1 VQKLRRRDF
10 LGLSAMGIGGLL
22 TSRGWALQGTPTSSS
37 SNDVLYS
44 AFLDPDRQFSIR
56 PFWFWNGA
64 LEVGELRRQMKQM
77 IDHGVFGAYAHNR
90 DGLETPYLSEAW
102 WKVVG
107 QALDVAQELG
117 FSLCMV
123 DEFEWPSGEARD
135 YWLPGPQKSRVVQAN
150 PAFHMKR
157 LRQVEMA
164 LRGPQTAHLPLAE
177 NTAHVVVAKS
187 LGPEQL
193 DAATLKT
200 IEIGAGAKDITLEVA
215 AGDWIV
221 FSYVLEDTIG
231 PDHGSVDIM
240 SREAVAEYIKIY
252 YEEFY
257 RRHGRHFGKA
267 LPVTFADHEGTY
279 GGRLPWTPR
288 LFESFHAKVG
298 YELVPLLPALTYDI
312 GPRTE
317 KVRCDLLD
325 TVSELYSSNFW
336 QQITDWCEKHKL
348 EHTGHVWE
356 ESLFFGPAY
365 QGDFFRILRS
375 MTNPGCDTL
384 DEWGRQSIWL
394 KENASVADFERKRV
408 VCENQGVQ
416 GEGSYLSPERMR
428 RVSNGL
434 AAWNV
439 SEFIPHAFDYD
450 LARTN
455 YPPDWFRSE
464 PYLRWFKSYADQ
476 MRRVSFMNR
485 NSHEVAEIVLLY
497 PQVSVW
503 GQSSTAFKSD
513 KFGYIL
519 HDANWSADA
528 RSTNDRYAELKLL
541 LSAERLAYQVADDEY
556 LVKGRI
562 DGTTLAISDSR
573 FKVLVLPPMS
583 TIRRSTAQQI
593 AKFVDAG
600 GIVFA
605 LGYLPYTSVEVGRDD
620 PALRDLWNSRFDTLR
635 GGLQPKPHTSGRG
648 YVVDGSDA
656 DLLHLIKQH
665 VRPDAVIAEGPV
677 DSLFAL
683 HKQKDGAEFFWLVN
697 DSPLPRINLLIL
709 PAHGRPERWDA
720 ETGLRVPLF
729 YESTSEGTMIRLK
742 LDAWDATYVVFDSA
756 GESQKLRLEATNL
769 DDFYVVKDDASGV
782 TVRVTSVLPAIG
794 GVLSLTRDG
803 RRYRGSL
810 PSPPTASQA
819 IEGPW
824 RVTVSAPVIEAPY
837 ALAVE
842 DPKNQGTNAAWY
854 AKTRTE
860 LDWRELWLSPMRY
873 SLQAWNVIGPFP
885 NPEDLALD
893 QSYAP
898 EREIDF
904 DKSYIGDHGARLKWL
919 QAHADRYRVEQV
931 SGFGEIGLINLAGGP
946 NGNDSYIVDYA
957 APLGISPLEGTFYA
971 QTFVYLPRAAKCRLL
986 LATGSPRAVF
996 VNSRQ
1001 VYSRWLRPL
1010 YNSLDDAFATKINV
1024 DLKEGWNS
1032 ILLKFLHNPA
1042 NEVGGRFFSRLETVD
1057 GEVIPG
1063 QLCST
1068 RVYPPESKQ
1077 LSESYLWLRLEVPP
1091 LVSDLNLPSFKHPY
1105 LVYIDGKSVKASRKI
1120 PLSTR
1125 ANQITLRVDAREIL
1139 DSRFTFTTAAAE
1151 IPLGSW
1157 MRPGLRNFS
1166 GEMTYEKS
1174 LQIHADLLREGLL
1187 LDCGEVGVVAE
1198 AWLNGEYLGLRSWA
1212 PFVFNLSR
1220 QAHAGT
1226 NQLKVKIANTEGNAR
1241 AVGASRRH
1249 LENIEV
1255 SGWHG
1260 PAQLVPFANRDI
1272 HLTL

>member
-1 VQKLRRRDF
+1 M
-10 LGLSAMGIGGLL
+10 GLSAMGIGGLL
-22 TSRGWALQGTPTSSS
+22 TSRGWALQITPTSSPS
-37 SNDVLYS
+37 SNDALYS

-77 IDHGVFGAYAHNR
+77 IDHGVYGAYAHNR
-90 DGLETPYLSEAW
+90 DGLETPYLSETW

-107 QALDVAQELG
+107 EALDAAQELG

-123 DEFEWPSGEARD
+123 NEFEWPSGEARD

-157 LRQVEMA
+157 LRQVETT
-164 LRGPQTAHLPLAE
+164 LRGPQTAHLTLAQ
-177 NTAHVVVAKS
+177 NTAHIVIAKS
-187 LGPEQL
+187 FGPGQL
-193 DAATLKT
+193 DAATLKV
-200 IEIGAGAKDITLEVA
+200 IEIKTDAKELTWEVPE
-215 AGDWIV
+215 GDWIV

-257 RRHGRHFGKA
+257 KRHGKHFGKA

-288 LFESFHAKVG
+288 LFESFKAKVG

-312 GPRTE
+312 GLQTE

-336 QQITDWCEKHKL
+336 QQITDWCEQHKL

-450 LARTN
+450 LAKTN

-485 NSHEVAEIVLLY
+485 NSHELAEIVLLY

-503 GQSSTAFKSD
+503 GQSSTSFKSD
-513 KFGYIL
+513 KFSYIL
-519 HDANWSADA
+519 HDANWSTDA
-528 RSTNDRYAELKLL
+528 RETNDRYAELKLL
-541 LSAERLAYQVADDEY
+541 LSRERLAYQVADDEY
-556 LVKGRI
+556 LVKGKI
-562 DGTTLAISDSR
+562 DGASLTIADSH
-573 FKVLVLPPMS
+573 FKVIVLPPMS

-593 AKFVDAG
+593 ARFIDAG

-605 LGYLPYTSVEVGRDD
+605 LGYLPYISVESGRND
-620 PALRDLWNSRFDTLR
+620 PALLDLWKSRFDTLS
-635 GGLQPKPHTSGRG
+635 GGLQPKPQTSGRA
-648 YVVDGSDA
+648 YVVDGSET
-656 DLLHLIKQH
+656 DLLDFLKHH
-665 VRPDAVIAEGPV
+665 VRPDALIVDGPV
-677 DSLFAL
+677 ESLFTL
-683 HKQKDGAEFFWLVN
+683 RKKKDGSEFFWLVN
-697 DSPLPRINLLIL
+697 DSPMPRVNLLKL

-729 YESTSEGTMIRLK
+729 YESTPDGTIIRLK
-742 LDAWDATYVVFDSA
+742 LDAWDAAYIVFDLA
-756 GESQKLRLEATNL
+756 GASQTLRLETTNL
-769 DDFYVVKDDASGV
+769 DDFHIVKEDSSGV
-782 TVRVTSVLPAIG
+782 TVRVTSLLPATG
-794 GVLSLTRDG
+794 GRLALTKDEK
-803 RRYRGSL
+803 RYHGSL
-810 PSPPTASQA
+810 PSPSTAFQA
-819 IEGPW
+819 IEGSW
-824 RVTVSAPVIEAPY
+824 EVTVGAPVIEAPY
-837 ALAVE
+837 ALSVE
-842 DPKNQGTNAAWY
+842 DPNNLGSDAAWY
-854 AKTRTE
+854 AKTRVE

-873 SLQAWNVIGPFP
+873 SLQSWNVIGPFP
-885 NPEDLALD
+885 NPDDLALD
-893 QSYAP
+893 QSYPP
-898 EREIDF
+898 EHEIDF
-904 DKSYIGDHGARLKWL
+904 DKSYIGDHGVRLKWL
-919 QAHADRYRVEQV
+919 QAHAERYSVEQV
-931 SGFGEIGLINLAGGP
+931 SGFGEIGLIKLTGGP

-957 APLGISPLEGTFYA
+957 APLGISPLDGTFYA
-971 QTFVYLPRAAKCRLL
+971 QTFVYLPQTTKCRLL

-996 VNSRQ
+996 VNGHQ

-1010 YNSLDDAFATKINV
+1010 YNSLDDAFAAKVDV

-1032 ILLKFLHNPA
+1032 ILVKLLHNPA
-1042 NEVGGRFFSRLETVD
+1042 NEVGGRFFCRVETEE
-1057 GEVIPG
+1057 GRVIPG
-1063 QLCST
+1063 QRCST
-1068 RVYPPESKQ
+1068 RTYQPESKW
-1077 LSESYLWLRLEVPP
+1077 LSESYLWLRFEVPP
-1091 LVSDLNLPSFKHPY
+1091 LVSALNLPPFKQSY
-1105 LVYIDGKSVKASRKI
+1105 QAYIDGKSAEATQKI
-1120 PLSTR
+1120 PLS
-1125 ANQITLRVDAREIL
+1125 AEAKQVTLRIDSREIL
-1139 DSRFTFTTAAAE
+1139 DVPFTFTTVASE

-1166 GEMTYEKS
+1166 GEMTYEKNV
-1174 LQIHADLLREGLL
+1174 QISADLLKEGLL

-1198 AWLNGEYLGLRSWA
+1198 AWLNGEYLGSRSWA

-1220 QAHAGT
+1220 RARAGV
-1226 NQLKVKIANTEGNAR
+1226 NQFKVKVANTEGNAR

-1249 LENIEV
+1249 LDNIDI

-1260 PAQLVPFANRDI
+1260 PARLVPFADREL
-1272 HLTL
+1272 HLTS